1 MLEHGGRL
9 RAAAQQYGVPLEQ
22 WIDLSTG
29 ISPWLY
35 PMPDIPDASW
45 HRLPEPDDALDTIA
59 AQYFGNHQLLA
70 TAGSQPAIQNL
81 PSIFVPCRVAIIGPT
96 YNEHVAA
103 WRHSAH
109 ELRLVDSLASALAT
123 DARIIILC
131 NPNNPTAMHYPPEVL
146 LNAAA
151 QLQARDGWLVVDEA
165 YGDAYP
171 EYSVTPVAGTSRAPH
186 LITLRSLGKFFGL
199 AGARVGFVFADSA
212 LLEQLA
218 DQLGPWT
225 ISGPARWVAQHA
237 LADTTWQ
244 TNQITYIKDAGVR
257 LKLLMTQILAPPE
270 PVQST
275 GLFSTIRLPD
285 AQGLFKHLA
294 ERGILVRLFP
304 NESLI
309 RIGIAADHEW
319 KRLEL
324 ALRSW
329 KNT

>member
-294 ERGILVRLFP
+294 EHGILVRLFP

-319 KRLEL
+319 KRLDL

-329 KNT
+329 NNS